1 MEYSAR
7 IAALKKI
14 LQKSNLSQINLR
26 KVETLLRDGGAD
38 YFKILRN
45 DTVENKYWFAT
56 RDYTVGSRN
65 LGLSTR
71 LRDIQGSGPN
81 TKSIVLRRSRA
92 SIRQMQTSTEQSQV
106 DR

>member
-14 LQKSNLSQINLR
+14 LQKSKLSQVNLR

-45 DTVENKYWFAT
+45 DSVELQHYTQYDLIWKYHGIGEDF
-56 RDYTVGSRN
+56 
-65 LGLSTR
+65 
-71 LRDIQGSGPN
+71 
-81 TKSIVLRRSRA
+81 IVY
-92 SIRQMQTSTEQSQV
+92 I
-106 DR
+106 DFD